1 MKQTLIIMGLLLC
14 TVFMVNAQEEDK
26 EIIKDS
32 YMDKM
37 NGQTTVIIKDST
49 TTDLDVLDQL
59 DMDNYTVGQEV
70 RITEDMIAEMNRKAR
85 MERMAKERERKERE
99 RELSTPGMPK
109 VPSPDEFT
117 AKGGEAEE
125 GVEDADL
132 EVIDIGIITPSTQM
146 EAEAKENAGE
156 KIRVLEE
163 GREGGE
169 GEEIFIRR
177 NPAPAKFLELQK
189 TPEYQE
195 KLKKLQAQGIKIFV

>member
-1 MKQTLIIMGLLLC
+1 MKQTLLIMGLLLC
-14 TVFMVNAQEEDK
+14 TVFMVDAQEDK
-26 EIIKDS
+26 EVIKDT

-70 RITEDMIAEMNRKAR
+70 RITENMIEEMNRRAR
-85 MERMAKERERKERE
+85 MERLAKEEKRK
-99 RELSTPGMPK
+99 LTVPGVPK

-117 AKGGEAEE
+117 AKGGEDMEL
-125 GVEDADL
+125 D
-132 EVIDIGIITPSTQM
+132 VIDIGVITPSTQM
-146 EAEAKENAGE
+146 EAAAEENAGE
-156 KIRVLEE
+156 MIRVLEE
-163 GREGGE
+163 NKEGGE
-169 GEEIFIRR
+169 GGEIFIRR

-195 KLKKLQAQGIKIFV
+195 RLKKLQAQGVKIFV

>member
-14 TVFMVNAQEEDK
+14 TVFMVAQEEDK
-26 EIIKDS
+26 DIIKDT

-70 RITEDMIAEMNRKAR
+70 RITEDMIAEMNRKAK
-85 MERMAKERERKERE
+85 MERMAKERARKERE
-99 RELSTPGMPK
+99 LAVPGVPK
-109 VPSPDEFT
+109 VPSPEDEFT
-117 AKGGEAEE
+117 AKGGDDAEL
-125 GVEDADL
+125 D
-132 EVIDIGIITPSTQM
+132 VIDIGVITPSTQM

-156 KIRVLEE
+156 MIRVLEE

-195 KLKKLQAQGIKIFV
+195 KLKKLQAQGVKIFV